1 MSKKAAPIGQEVTFW
16 EDKQDRPE
24 RRDAFS
30 DNGDYSRVSLKQWAH
45 ASYLTDTPS
54 GSQHGSAEW

>member
-1 MSKKAAPIGQEVTFW
+1 MSKKAAPIGQEVTFR

-30 DNGDYSRVSLKQWAH
+30 DNGDYSKGELEAM
-45 ASYLTDTPS
+45 
-54 GSQHGSAEW
+54 GSRELLDGYAE